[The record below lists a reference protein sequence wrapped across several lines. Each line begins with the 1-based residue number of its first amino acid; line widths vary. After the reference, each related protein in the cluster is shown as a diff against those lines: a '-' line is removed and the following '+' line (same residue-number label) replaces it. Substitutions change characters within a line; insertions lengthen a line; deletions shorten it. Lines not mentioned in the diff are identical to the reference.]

1 MGKYRLRPSDIRKMS
16 DDELEKN
23 LRDLISDLT
32 VLRHKAYTGS
42 LDNPARIRQV
52 RKNIARILTIMNE
65 RKGGRKG

>member
-23 LRDLISDLT
+23 LKDLISDLT

-42 LDNPARIRQV
+42 LDNPARIKQV

-65 RKGGRKG
+65 RKKGK